1 MHFFIRQAIR
11 FDWLLI
17 ASVTFLIGVSLLG
30 LYSFSATLSG
40 NGFFLRQALFAGV
53 SLGTMFFLATTDYRH
68 LARLSTPIYFVTLG
82 VLILVLVIGEPI
94 RGTVGWLSFGVFQLQ
109 PVEFAKIT
117 LIVFLASFLSKKQS
131 ELGEWTRLIAS
142 LFLSAGII
150 LLVMRQPDLGSSV
163 VLASIWLVMILASG
177 IRLKH
182 FFVLAV
188 LGLLLVGGSWF
199 LLEDYQKARVETFL
213 NPQLDP
219 QGSGY
224 NVLQSM
230 IAVGSGGFSGKG
242 IGHGT
247 QSQLSFLPEKH
258 TDFIFAVLS
267 EELGL
272 FGSILI
278 VAVYGL
284 LLYRVKR
291 IGDLAPDNT
300 GYLIAVGF
308 LTMLFVHITINVG
321 MNIGLVPVTGLP
333 APFLSYGG
341 SSLLSMAAGIGL
353 LLSIYRFRRGE
364 RDTLFSLERPS
375 REL

>member
-1 MHFFIRQAIR
+1 MKFFFRQAMR

-17 ASVTFLIGVSLLG
+17 ASALFLMGVSLLG

-40 NGFFLRQALFAGV
+40 NDFFLRQALFAGV
-53 SLGTMFFLATTDYRH
+53 SLGAMFFLATTDYRH
-68 LARLSTPIYFVTLG
+68 LARLSSPLYFLTLG
-82 VLILVLVIGEPI
+82 VLLLVLFIGEPV
-94 RGTVGWLSFGVFQLQ
+94 RGTVGWLSFGAFQVQ
-109 PVEFAKIT
+109 PVEFAKLS
-117 LIVFLASFLSKKQS
+117 LIIFLASFISKKQS

-142 LFLSAGII
+142 LFLTALII

-163 VLASIWLVMILASG
+163 VLAGIWLAMILASG
-177 IRLKH
+177 VRFKH
-182 FFVLAV
+182 MVV
-188 LGLLLVGGSWF
+188 LGCLGFALVGGSWF

-213 NPQLDP
+213 NPELDP

-242 IGHGT
+242 IGQGT

-258 TDFIFAVLS
+258 TDFIFAVLA

-272 FGSILI
+272 IGALL
-278 VAVYGL
+278 VVVVYGL

-291 IGDLAPDNT
+291 IGELASDNT
-300 GYLIAVGF
+300 GYLIAIGV
-308 LTMLFVHITINVG
+308 LALFFTHITINLG
-321 MNIGLVPVTGLP
+321 MNIGLLPVTGLP

-341 SSLLSMAAGIGL
+341 SALLAMTSALGL
-353 LLSIYRFRRGE
+353 LLSIYRYRRE
-364 RDTLFSLERPS
+364 EQDMLFSLERPS
-375 REL
+375 IEL

>member
-1 MHFFIRQAIR
+1 MKFFFRQAMR

-17 ASVTFLIGVSLLG
+17 ASALFLIGVSLLG

-40 NGFFLRQALFAGV
+40 NDFFLRQALFAGV
-53 SLGTMFFLATTDYRH
+53 SLGAMFFLATTDYRH
-68 LARLSTPIYFVTLG
+68 LARLSSPLYFLTLG
-82 VLILVLVIGEPI
+82 VLLLVLFIGEPV
-94 RGTVGWLSFGVFQLQ
+94 RGTVGWLSFGAFQVQ
-109 PVEFAKIT
+109 PVEFAKLS
-117 LIVFLASFLSKKQS
+117 LIIFLASFISKKQS

-142 LFLSAGII
+142 LFLTALII

-163 VLASIWLVMILASG
+163 VLASIWLAMILASG
-177 IRLKH
+177 VRFKH
-182 FFVLAV
+182 MVV
-188 LGLLLVGGSWF
+188 LGCLGFALVGGSWF

-213 NPQLDP
+213 NPELDP

-242 IGHGT
+242 IGQGT

-258 TDFIFAVLS
+258 TDFIFAVLA

-272 FGSILI
+272 IGALL
-278 VAVYGL
+278 VVVVYGL

-291 IGDLAPDNT
+291 IGELAADNT
-300 GYLIAVGF
+300 GYLIAIGV
-308 LTMLFVHITINVG
+308 LALFFAHITINLG
-321 MNIGLVPVTGLP
+321 MNIGLLPVTGLP

-341 SSLLSMAAGIGL
+341 SALLAMTSALGL
-353 LLSIYRFRRGE
+353 LLSIYRYRREE
-364 RDTLFSLERPS
+364 RDMLFSLERPS
-375 REL
+375 IEL

>member
-1 MHFFIRQAIR
+1 MNFFFRQVMR

-17 ASVTFLIGVSLLG
+17 ASALFLMGVSLLG

-40 NGFFLRQALFAGV
+40 NDFFLRQALFAGV
-53 SLGTMFFLATTDYRH
+53 SLGAMFFLATTDYRH
-68 LARLSTPIYFVTLG
+68 LARLSSPLYFLTLG
-82 VLILVLVIGEPI
+82 VLLLVLFIGEPV
-94 RGTVGWLSFGVFQLQ
+94 RGTVGWLSFGAFQVQ
-109 PVEFAKIT
+109 PVEFAKLS
-117 LIVFLASFLSKKQS
+117 LIIFLASFISKKQS

-142 LFLSAGII
+142 LFLTALII

-163 VLASIWLVMILASG
+163 VLAGIWLAMILASG
-177 IRLKH
+177 VRFKH
-182 FFVLAV
+182 MLV
-188 LGLLLVGGSWF
+188 LGCLGFALVGGSWF

-213 NPQLDP
+213 NPELDP

-242 IGHGT
+242 IGQGT

-258 TDFIFAVLS
+258 TDFIFAVLA

-272 FGSILI
+272 IGALL
-278 VAVYGL
+278 VVVVYGL

-291 IGDLAPDNT
+291 IGELASDNT
-300 GYLIAVGF
+300 GYLIAIGV
-308 LTMLFVHITINVG
+308 LALFFGHITINLG
-321 MNIGLVPVTGLP
+321 MNIGLLPVTGLP

-341 SSLLSMAAGIGL
+341 SALLAMTSALGL
-353 LLSIYRFRRGE
+353 LLSIYRYRREE
-364 RDTLFSLERPS
+364 RDMLFSLERPS
-375 REL
+375 IEL